1 VDFCRDRRSKLPQKN
16 NQAKT
21 LRQRLHIMSPR
32 DASCGTAVGSQ
43 AMSLQRFDKNNGGK
57 NRQHITY

>member
-1 VDFCRDRRSKLPQKN
+1 MTWISIERRSKRPQKK

-21 LRQRLHIMSPR
+21 QRQRLHIKSAR

-43 AMSLQRFDKNNGGK
+43 AMSLQRFDKNIGD
-57 NRQHITY
+57 